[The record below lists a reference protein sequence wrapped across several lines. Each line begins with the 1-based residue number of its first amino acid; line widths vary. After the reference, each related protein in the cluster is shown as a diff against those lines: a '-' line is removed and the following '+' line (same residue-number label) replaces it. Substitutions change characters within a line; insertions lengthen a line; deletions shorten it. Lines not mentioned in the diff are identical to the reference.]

1 MAVASHGALTDAL
14 EQSGNEDPLSMNYR
28 CWGQRRSHQHQHAQV
43 QQRRPVAPRSRL
55 RCQLVVF
62 SLLLASPR
70 LLSATTPKKMQ
81 MQPKEQSESELM
93 PGWKPKHW
101 ESRLASRLSQ
111 ASHERVGVTFS
122 DRLGGA
128 LTKVLGVFATPAES
142 LCRPRVAADTSS
154 NEQSAWVA
162 AIACNG
168 RAIERRCEHSGCI
181 APSHTA
187 VDRAQAS
194 VDRCCQGTG
203 TDTGTACGPS
213 LAGHSHEQ
221 HGMSRYAVERVR
233 AADALRADVDCTVL
247 PASAQASD
255 GTDDVLLMQRDVTVE
270 AADEAVAN
278 DDPVL
283 DLAFDSDDLPHVVQS
298 EPGTQYSID
307 FIVARLWQIMP
318 PGVSE
323 GVVQVNANLVFE
335 QLTDIY
341 LMGLRMDT
349 IAERI
354 GRIRSLLTSDTIQ
367 LRLNMDDQP
376 DVISVP
382 GHNHGYSEEEILQAI
397 VDLQQRYPE
406 VLRNAPSNYLAD
418 VASRVTRFREELDRR
433 MHVAWQFVEQA
444 SASSSGASSSGAIP
458 SAFQPIAKRYMAMV
472 WTHQHHL
479 QHAQRR
485 LSTALKLN
493 HISGGLCTSAIGVCQ
508 RAVAHKLQM
517 LTTVEQLAHEEV
529 PNFKYDEAVGE
540 AAAHLEGTTAH
551 LPTDWLCQGASTD
564 LCDPN
569 QSTSSEAS
577 SAPICCSNC
586 LTPVTLAYDH
596 QLCVGCFN
604 AQAAA
609 ALTSKPSPVVLQSAE
624 SELESDPYSP
634 EVADDPDDNV

>member
-14 EQSGNEDPLSMNYR
+14 DQSGNGDPSSIHYR
-28 CWGQRRSHQHQHAQV
+28 CWLQRLSHQHQHPQV
-43 QQRRPVAPRSRL
+43 QQRRPLAPRSRSAL
-55 RCQLVVF
+55 AAPLVVL

-70 LLSATTPKKMQ
+70 LLSSTTPQKMQ
-81 MQPKEQSESELM
+81 MQPKEQSETELM
-93 PGWKPKHW
+93 PGM
-101 ESRLASRLSQ
+101 R
-111 ASHERVGVTFS
+111 
-122 DRLGGA
+122 
-128 LTKVLGVFATPAES
+128 AT
-142 LCRPRVAADTSS
+142 ADASS

-203 TDTGTACGPS
+203 TDTGTACGPG

-255 GTDDVLLMQRDVTVE
+255 GTDDVLLMQREVTV
-270 AADEAVAN
+270 EAVAN

-283 DLAFDSDDLPHVVQS
+283 DLAFDSNNVPYVVQS

-318 PGVSE
+318 PGVHE
-323 GVVQVNANLVFE
+323 AVVQVNANLVFQ

-341 LMGLRMDT
+341 LRGLRMDT

-354 GRIRSLLTSDTIQ
+354 GRIRELMTSNTIQ
-367 LRLNMDDQP
+367 LRINMDGQP

-382 GHNHGYSEEEILQAI
+382 GHNHGYSEDEILQAI
-397 VDLQQRYPE
+397 VDLQQRYPG
-406 VLRNAPSNYLAD
+406 VLLNAPSIYLAD
-418 VASRVTRFREELDRR
+418 VAARVRRFREELDRR
-433 MHVAWQFVEQA
+433 MDVAWQFGEQD
-444 SASSSGASSSGAIP
+444 SASSSGASSSDAIP

-472 WTHQHHL
+472 WTLQHQL

-485 LSTALKLN
+485 LDNALKLN
-493 HISGGLCTSAIGVCQ
+493 HLSGGQYTSQIRVCQ
-508 RAVAHKLQM
+508 REVAHELQM
-517 LTTVEQLAHEEV
+517 LTTVEQLAHEDV
-529 PNFKYDEAVGE
+529 PNFKYDAAVAE
-540 AAAHLEGTTAH
+540 AAAHLAGTTAH
-551 LPTDWLCQGASTD
+551 LPTDWRLQGAETK

-569 QSTSSEAS
+569 ENTSSEAS

-586 LTPVTLAYDH
+586 LTPVTMDCDD